1 MQPKTII
8 GFLILAMML
17 IVARVVMQSGNE
29 QRVLI
34 ADASQADQSATDH
47 DLYNPTRAALVNAQR
62 QLSLTYSSE
71 MDMIEQ
77 KRRVS
82 QELDDSLKL
91 LAEAR
96 HSDASM
102 QADID
107 ALRAKISD
115 LRNAPRDTDLDGESL
130 RDLYSRLLADFEKLI
145 NHY

>member
-1 MQPKTII
+1 MQPRII
-8 GFLILAMML
+8 IVFLILAMTL
-17 IVARVVMQSGNE
+17 IAARFVMQSGNE

-34 ADASQADQSATDH
+34 ADASQTDQAATEH

-62 QLSLTYSSE
+62 QLALTYSSE

-77 KRRVS
+77 KRRIS
-82 QELDDSLKL
+82 QELDNSLKL

-96 HSDASM
+96 HSDVSM

-130 RDLYSRLLADFEKLI
+130 RDLYSRLLTDFEKLI